1 MKCHGLFHWNVLEV
15 QRSQCKFF
23 VDQRADRFHLLKKKK
38 KKSPN
43 KDFSCHTKDFGIYSV
58 NEG

>member
-1 MKCHGLFHWNVLEV
+1 MREMLWARNVLEV
-15 QRSQCKFF
+15 QWSQCKFF
-23 VDQRADRFHLLKKKK
+23 VDQRAGRFNLIKKK

-43 KDFSCHTKDFGIYSV
+43 KDLSCHTKNFGLYSV